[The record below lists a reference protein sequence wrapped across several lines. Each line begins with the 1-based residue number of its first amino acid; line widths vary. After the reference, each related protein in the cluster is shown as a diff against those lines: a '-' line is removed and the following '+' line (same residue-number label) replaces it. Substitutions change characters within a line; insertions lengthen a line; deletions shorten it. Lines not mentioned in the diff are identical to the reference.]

1 MDTYC
6 ATKDQ
11 CHVQYSSV
19 GCADCL
25 DGKCRLQEHKILP
38 VISNQKMNAYLK
50 EIAVL
55 CEINKN
61 LTTHTARHTF
71 ATVTLAS
78 HVSIENVS
86 KMLGHTNLKITQH
99 YAKILDNTIMRDM
112 ENVRETFRPEI

>member
-1 MDTYC
+1 M
-6 ATKDQ
+6 
-11 CHVQYSSV
+11 
-19 GCADCL
+19 
-25 DGKCRLQEHKILP
+25 P